1 MRKAVLVVGILLM
14 VVAVAWGAYGVFVLS
29 RNPSPPA
36 FLPQPPP
43 VPPNNAYGELVECV
57 TGVKEAGK
65 VDAIATLPNFG
76 TLAQKQEVVAVNRD
90 ILQRV
95 RAVLDKPTYVD
106 RQEYQTGDP
115 TMYDYRRLARLLIA
129 QAKVFEQQ
137 GDWGKAMDTYLDAI
151 AFFEKVIHGGN
162 SLQQVYHL
170 VAMMELFPAIPSLL
184 PRVSAQDAQRGARR
198 LEQLL
203 ANEYPLEKLLE
214 QDFRVSL
221 TGWQRTVRAQAMRGF
236 RLDLPKSDLERQM
249 LYLPKAPLSQAAKQ
263 YVQQWLEQARQP
275 YPSQVTVPYPPA
287 LEKVAAGLVVRQP
300 DEVDLMIARHTY
312 TRTRLRLLYTALL
325 LEAYRKARGRYPASL
340 NELGNSPYLT
350 DPFSSKPF
358 VYRSQGQRYV
368 LYSVGPNSIDD
379 GGMPFPEGRLTR
391 NQSGDLGLM
400 PFLPQRPS

>member
-1 MRKAVLVVGILLM
+1 MKKAVLVVAILIAAIAGL
-14 VVAVAWGAYGVFVLS
+14 WGGYGLFVLS
-29 RNPSPPA
+29 RNPSPTL
-36 FLPQPPP
+36 FLPSPPP
-43 VPPNNAYGELVECV
+43 PPPNNAYRELVACV
-57 TGVKEAGK
+57 TGVREASK
-65 VDAIATLPNFG
+65 VDALVMSPNYG
-76 TLAQKQEVVAVNRD
+76 TLAQKQQVIAANRD

-95 RAVLDKPTYVD
+95 REVVEKPTYVD
-106 RQEYQTGDP
+106 RQEYQQGDP
-115 TMYDYRRLARLLIA
+115 AMYDYRRLARLLIA
-129 QAKVFEQQ
+129 EAKANEQQ
-137 GDWGKAMDTYLDAI
+137 GNWGKALDSYLDAF
-151 AFFEKVIHGGN
+151 AFFEKVLYGGN
-162 SLQQVYHL
+162 SLHLIYHL
-170 VAMMELFPAIPSLL
+170 VAMMELFQALPSIL
-184 PRVSAQDAQRGARR
+184 PQLSAQDAERGARR

-300 DEVDLMIARHTY
+300 GEVDLMIARHTY

-350 DPFSSKPF
+350 DPFSNKPF

-368 LYSVGPNSIDD
+368 LYSVGPNGIDD

-391 NQSGDLGLM
+391 NQSGDMGLM
-400 PFLPQRPS
+400 PYLPQRPS